1 MSKQLLPLNIW
12 MVDIVWLFLRWMSKC
27 GSVIDGAWSR
37 LYICNPDKC
46 RQSYFWH
53 LLIKKREENISHASV
68 TAANSLSDWRLK
80 QEGVWNACVYER
92 YIAEESL
99 SNFHTHICV
108 ADTIHMLQKH
118 VRSAVKTS
126 TAKRIMTEWNTMR
139 TRAMSSWPVLKAENN
154 PNVLVDNQVVTGRTL
169 YKDHFSMYRV
179 LGWMTLTD
187 RRWRH
192 FVTFSMLDLISPCFW
207 GNFTPR
213 SPLWAT
219 LIRLAWKSSEFWN
232 CEEMFFSCL
241 AGERYSDACE
251 NVLALISRDSPCADG
266 CLCPLI
272 LAVCLKWEDGEYE
285 VYVWTWGVLNTT
297 QYCRIFDETVCKT

>member
-12 MVDIVWLFLRWMSKC
+12 MVDIVWLFLRWTSEC

-37 LYICNPDKC
+37 LYICNIDKC

-53 LLIKKREENISHASV
+53 LLIKKGENISHASV

-118 VRSAVKTS
+118 VRSAVKMS
-126 TAKRIMTEWNTMR
+126 MAKRIMTEWNTMR

-169 YKDHFSMYRV
+169 YKDHFSMYCV

-207 GNFTPR
+207 GNFTPLVSTLSYINPPCMKELRVLELRGNVFLMLGRRTVRWCMWKR
-213 SPLWAT
+213 SCPHIQRQSLRWWM
-219 LIRLAWKSSEFWN
+219 LVSSRPCCLFELREWRIWGTCLDLRHFKHYTILQNIWWN
-232 CEEMFFSCL
+232 S
-241 AGERYSDACE
+241 
-251 NVLALISRDSPCADG
+251 V
-266 CLCPLI
+266 
-272 LAVCLKWEDGEYE
+272 
-285 VYVWTWGVLNTT
+285 
-297 QYCRIFDETVCKT
+297 